1 MNALYTHA
9 LKQKSQL
16 QQDLAKFE
24 KNPNTVPISLQ
35 GSISATLVAFEK
47 TITQYN
53 EHLTIFQQNNDK
65 SQEHSDQNV
74 KFQQRLDNLKANLA
88 QYKNKF
94 KDLKLKYNQEQELK
108 KKQLFGDSNN
118 NGTTATTTASSSS
131 NPFDDQLS
139 KRHNYQRTNT
149 TNNRNNDP
157 NNLDMFDGLR
167 KERGIF
173 QRGNL
178 QLDMLL
184 EMGQQSLDDI
194 IEQNKILHS
203 MQDKMT
209 NSLRTL
215 NVSEQTIQN
224 INKRLFKDKLIFW
237 IALFLL
243 FLGMYLVLKYLR

>member
-9 LKQKSQL
+9 LKQKTQL
-16 QQDLAKFE
+16 QQDLSKFE

-53 EHLTIFQQNNDK
+53 EHLATFQQNNNMNKD
-65 SQEHSDQNV
+65 QLDQNV
-74 KFQQRLDNLKANLA
+74 KFQQRLDNLVANLS
-88 QYKNKF
+88 QFKEKF
-94 KDLKLKYNQEQELK
+94 SELKLNYNKEQELK
-108 KKQLFGDSNN
+108 KQQLFQSNIP
-118 NGTTATTTASSSS
+118 TTNTTGVSTVSA

-139 KRHNYQRTNT
+139 KRHHRSKNIN
-149 TNNRNNDP
+149 TNNDSNDL
-157 NNLDMFDGLR
+157 NMFDGLR
-167 KERGIF
+167 KEKSIF
-173 QRGNL
+173 QKGNL

-215 NVSEQTIQN
+215 NVSEQTIQS

-237 IALFLL
+237 IALLLL
-243 FLGMYLVLKYLR
+243 FLGMYMVLRYFR